1 MLIEEHT
8 MKKKI
13 TLLALFTAMI
23 VFFIPVNAQDTVTR
37 VHRFDLTGI
46 EELEINN
53 AVGKIELRLV
63 EGDEMRLELEIEAQ
77 EGFFFRRSRDLDEVH
92 LDIEERNERISLSLE
107 EEKVS
112 AYWII
117 EVPALA
123 EIDIDMGVGE
133 IDAEIG
139 ASRLDIELGVG
150 EVEVFAQL
158 AETGD
163 IEVSSGIGDARIR
176 GAHDVSSSRN
186 VVSEDSEGRGE
197 GDFAIEVEVG
207 VGSARV
213 TVD

>member
-23 VFFIPVNAQDTVTR
+23 VFFIPVKAQDKVNR
-37 VHRFDLTGI
+37 AHRFDLAGI

-53 AVGKIELRLV
+53 SVGKIKLILV
-63 EGDEMRLELEIEAQ
+63 EGDEIRLELEIEAQ
-77 EGFFFRRSRDLDEVH
+77 EEGFFRRRRDLDEVH
-92 LDIEERNERISLSLE
+92 LEIEERNGRLTLSLE

-150 EVEVFAQL
+150 EVDVSAQL
-158 AETGD
+158 AKTGD
-163 IEVSSGIGDARIR
+163 IDVSSGVGDARIR
-176 GAHDVSSSRN
+176 GAHNVYSSRMI
-186 VVSEDSEGRGE
+186 VSEESEARGE
-197 GDFAIEVEVG
+197 GDLSIEVEVG
-207 VGSARV
+207 VGSVRV
-213 TVD
+213 TLD

>member
-1 MLIEEHT
+1 

-13 TLLALFTAMI
+13 TLLALFTVMI

-63 EGDEMRLELEIEAQ
+63 EGDEIRLELEIEAQ
-77 EGFFFRRSRDLDEVH
+77 EEGFFRRRRDLDEVH
-92 LDIEERNERISLSLE
+92 LEIEERNGRLTLSLE

-150 EVEVFAQL
+150 EVDVSAQL
-158 AETGD
+158 AKTGD
-163 IEVSSGIGDARIR
+163 IDVSSGVGDARIR
-176 GAHDVSSSRN
+176 GAHNVYSSRMI
-186 VVSEDSEGRGE
+186 VSEESEARGE
-197 GDFAIEVEVG
+197 GDLSIEVEVG
-207 VGSARV
+207 VGSVRV
-213 TVD
+213 TLD